1 MNEIAKPLGK
11 VNPVI
16 PNNKQLKKRKYIK
29 IVHAPSSSLPETP
42 QQPPHQPKL
51 PSHQQR
57 LLITKYKKGSSVNNK
72 SRRIRTTTTNDPKQ
86 RQPSKRKLTLTL
98 NGDLQPKLR
107 HKQTS
112 SISFVARTE
121 SKQYNHLPHVVYRPS
136 KSSFHSILAP
146 YEKED
151 IKRHFNEKLKG
162 QKTAMVI
169 LPSSGYDRKINDYTL
184 KNKSRLKLYEKYK
197 ESIIEYNS
205 KTNKKVIVPDLFNIQ
220 PSRTGSWIYTDSV
233 ICLHY
238 QLINL
243 IENDDNNA
251 DGVNMNITLIDQI
264 QPILTDADIS
274 KSNIQIVFAN
284 KSAVASKIDDK
295 NDEDSNNIKRIRSS
309 KSNNIIILDKTGNT
323 THSTTSTIHSTKS
336 TTHSAS
342 GRKKICKI
350 RCELH
355 ISESVYHEI
364 SNTLKM
370 KLLHLIYLFETDMIK
385 QLNKRIE
392 GEKKS
397 LVTKIYEQQQQQ
409 QQQHVFK
416 YRFVNSRDSFE
427 NKLYWIDTVL
437 SSPTSLDQQSVEDDA
452 ICNNDNNNNN
462 NKIEKRNVVAVIKR
476 RYYFSFP
483 PQNYDTIKY
492 REAID
497 TIELNT
503 MNNVNGSSS
512 SKSTRIK
519 YNREEQNYRYPVG
532 MTTYRNIFNENQ
544 LESLEKNVDETIDRI
559 VNKQFL
565 PNTYHQTRSKNGLNL
580 VRTKMFFNARY
591 LW

>member
-16 PNNKQLKKRKYIK
+16 PNKKQLKKRKYIK
-29 IVHAPSSSLPETP
+29 ILHAPSSSPETP

-51 PSHQQR
+51 P
-57 LLITKYKKGSSVNNK
+57 KK
-72 SRRIRTTTTNDPKQ
+72 
-86 RQPSKRKLTLTL
+86 KLTLTL
-98 NGDLQPKLR
+98 NGDLQP

-121 SKQYNHLPHVVYRPS
+121 SKQHNHLPHVVYRPS
-136 KSSFHSILAP
+136 KSSFYSILAP

-162 QKTAMVI
+162 QKTAMLI

-184 KNKSRLKLYEKYK
+184 KNKLRLKLYEKYK

-220 PSRTGSWIYTDSV
+220 PSRTGSWIFTDSV

-309 KSNNIIILDKTGNT
+309 KSNNIIILDKMGNT
-323 THSTTSTIHSTKS
+323 SHSTTSTIQSTKS
-336 TTHSAS
+336 TTQSAS

-370 KLLHLIYLFETDMIK
+370 KLLHLIYLFETDMVK

-392 GEKKS
+392 GEKQS
-397 LVTKIYEQQQQQ
+397 LATKIYEQQ

-437 SSPTSLDQQSVEDDA
+437 SWPPSLDQQSVEDDA

-462 NKIEKRNVVAVIKR
+462 NNKIEKRNVAAVIKR
-476 RYYFSFP
+476 SYYFSFP

-497 TIELNT
+497 TVELNT

-512 SKSTRIK
+512 SKSSRIK
-519 YNREEQNYRYPVG
+519 YNREKQNYRYPVG
-532 MTTYRNIFNENQ
+532 MTTYRNIFSENQ
-544 LESLEKNVDETIDRI
+544 LESLEKNVDETIDRM

-565 PNTYHQTRSKNGLNL
+565 PNTYHQTRSKDGLNL